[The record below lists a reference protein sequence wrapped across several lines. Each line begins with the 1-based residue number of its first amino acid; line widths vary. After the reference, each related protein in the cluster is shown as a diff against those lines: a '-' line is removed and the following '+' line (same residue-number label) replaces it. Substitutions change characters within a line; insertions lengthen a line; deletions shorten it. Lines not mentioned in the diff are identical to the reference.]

1 MDYRKYIMN
10 DTFNKKVAD
19 NFWSNRALME
29 ESRWTGSD
37 LLEFEKIFLKNILP
51 SEPIT
56 ILDLGC
62 GSGQLS
68 KAVKRPNDI
77 LIAVDNQ
84 RNYQRFFDGENT
96 EFVECDVTEYE
107 YSMQIDLILLFGV
120 INYLTSEEI
129 AKLFNKISNTS
140 YSKFQLIIK
149 AQFAIEKDYEFDKF
163 SDDLNFQYSARY
175 PRFENFLDT
184 FSGFKKSIE
193 IIDYPSEFNQRDN
206 FVHKAIRIYEN

>member
-1 MDYRKYIMN
+1 MN

-37 LLEFEKIFLKNILP
+37 FLEFEKIFLKNILP

-140 YSKFQLIIK
+140 YSKFQLIVK